1 MKQISILQTV
11 PPSETQEPKLALES
25 AAQAPE
31 IMLAPA
37 SAPTRA
43 PPKSTEDIDTGYLN
57 QHWGINE

>member
-1 MKQISILQTV
+1 MNPIAIPQIVS
-11 PPSETQEPKLALES
+11 PSETQEPNLSLES

-43 PPKSTEDIDTGYLN
+43 PPKSTEDIDTGYFN

>member
-1 MKQISILQTV
+1 MNPIAIPQIV